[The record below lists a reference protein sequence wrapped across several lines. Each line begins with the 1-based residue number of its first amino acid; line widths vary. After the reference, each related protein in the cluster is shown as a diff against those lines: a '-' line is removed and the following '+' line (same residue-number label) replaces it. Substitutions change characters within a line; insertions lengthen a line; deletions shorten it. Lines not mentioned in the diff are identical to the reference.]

1 MSDSDKS
8 DLDDYFP
15 SSSGSETSEYDIT
28 SHEEDSDCDYSLK
41 DARRWVQLGTKNL
54 PMPPPRFPFSGQ
66 PGIKKNI
73 LDASNS
79 LLFFE
84 LFFDE
89 QLVLHIVTETSRFA
103 DQYINQHPGKEKSRT
118 KFWHPTNTEEI
129 YVFLEKFHVTTPR
142 SAKRQKLQ
150 SDCPL
155 RLTGRHF
162 PDLVPSTSSE
172 KNTSRKCIVCSK
184 AKVRRE
190 TRYQCNECDVVLC
203 VQHCFRNYHTAD
215 KL

>member
-1 MSDSDKS
+1 MSDSDES

-28 SHEEDSDCDYSLK
+28 SDEEDSDCDYSLK
-41 DARRWVQLGTKNL
+41 DARRWVQLDTKNL
-54 PMPPPRFPFSGQ
+54 PMPPSRFPFSGQ

-89 QLVLHIVTETSRFA
+89 QLVLHIVTETNRFA
-103 DQYINQHPGKEKSRT
+103 DQYINQHPGIEKSRT

-129 YVFLEKFHVTTPR
+129 YVFLV
-142 SAKRQKLQ
+142 
-150 SDCPL
+150 L
-155 RLTGRHF
+155 RLLFIFRLIGRFFYIKHF
-162 PDLVPSTSSE
+162 
-172 KNTSRKCIVCSK
+172 NWNI
-184 AKVRRE
+184 
-190 TRYQCNECDVVLC
+190 
-203 VQHCFRNYHTAD
+203 
-215 KL
+215 